1 MVTHQKATGRATSV
15 PSGLV
20 AGAIVSMVVTVIICG
35 LGAWMIASELMPQE
49 QIGYCSI
56 AALLLSTILGSITAM
71 ERVKRKKLMVGLMN
85 GGIYYILLVVVT
97 ILFFDGKFQGMG
109 VTLTVVLIGSL
120 AAVLVEN
127 RKPKQRSGKQRIK
140 IRG

>member
-1 MVTHQKATGRATSV
+1 
-15 PSGLV
+15 
-20 AGAIVSMVVTVIICG
+20 
-35 LGAWMIASELMPQE
+35 MIASELMPQE
-49 QIGYCSI
+49 KIGYCSI

-85 GGIYYILLVVVT
+85 GGIYYILLAVVT

-140 IRG
+140 IR